1 VSITEEFAL
10 RVRIKFTKTGCLKF
24 IGHLDVM
31 RYFQKA
37 IRRAELPV
45 SLSEGFSPHMLM
57 SFAAPLGVGKTSS
70 GEYFDLDL
78 KEEIPTDE
86 IRERINA
93 QMVPGI
99 HVESCVEIGIKKAE
113 KCMTLVRAA
122 DYTVSF
128 RKGEVMLPDLP
139 QLQEKLEMF
148 LSRPSIVVLRKTKRS
163 EEQTDIL
170 PWIYEMQMVELD
182 DQMLAE
188 HPQGVDA
195 ERVAFHLLLSA
206 GSVSNLKP
214 ELVMQTFADFAGV
227 TLPPY
232 SLLVHRNDILTD
244 IGTEN
249 HRRLVPLDQIPAEF
263 FQKKQL

>member
-1 VSITEEFAL
+1 M

-78 KEEIPTDE
+78 KEELPTDE
-86 IRERINA
+86 IRDRINT
-93 QMVPGI
+93 QMVLGI
-99 HVESCVEIGIKKAE
+99 HVESCVEIGITKAE

-128 RKGEVMLPDLP
+128 RKGEASLPDLL
-139 QLQEKLEMF
+139 QLQEKLQAF
-148 LSRPSIVVLRKTKRS
+148 LECPSIVVLRKTKRS
-163 EEQTDIL
+163 EEKTDIL
-170 PWIYEMQMVELD
+170 PWIYDMQIVELD
-182 DQMLAE
+182 DQVLAE

-195 ERVAFHLLLSA
+195 EKTAFHLLLSA

-214 ELVMQTFADFAGV
+214 ELVMQAFADFAGFV
-227 TLPPY
+227 FPPY
-232 SLLVHRNDILTD
+232 SLLIHRNDILTD
-244 IGTEN
+244 IGTEDQ
-249 HRRLVPLDQIPAEF
+249 RQLVPLDRIPEDF
-263 FQKKQL
+263 FKTQQH